1 VQLPSLSHTC
11 CWTWNACRDHHDD
24 DHHHHHKHH
33 KRDKRAADDS
43 DDDHGGSH
51 KRAKGEIEQI
61 SKAHYMI
68 KNAPFTKWLR
78 KKKVR
83 SNANTQAA
91 VSQCHMLLPPHAL
104 EWTSVFDL
112 MAAVIVA
119 SMQTGLTPQ
128 QPCGHTLASHG
139 AARKPLADAVE

>member
-1 VQLPSLSHTC
+1 MQLPSLSHTC
-11 CWTWNACRDHHDD
+11 TWNACRDHHHD

-83 SNANTQAA
+83 SNAKQQLTFN
-91 VSQCHMLLPPHAL
+91 MLLPPCPHAL
-104 EWTSVFDL
+104 EWTSGFDL
-112 MAAVIVA
+112 MAVVIVA
-119 SMQTGLTPQ
+119 SMQMGLTPQ